1 MANKDTTMTIDAW
14 LAPPAVASLAAAML
28 GVAVGLVLGAWHFGS
43 LAWNGRLFAAG
54 RVACALGLQ
63 GARIAIAVAVLVA
76 LARLGAAAV
85 VAGALGLLVARAVAL
100 RYAGA
105 LTAPRGPR

>member
-1 MANKDTTMTIDAW
+1 MTIDAW
-14 LAPPAVASLAAAML
+14 LSPNLAAAML
-28 GVAVGLVLGAWHFGS
+28 GVAAGLALGAWHFGS
-43 LAWNGRLFAAG
+43 LAWNCRLFAAG

-76 LARLGAAAV
+76 LARIGAAAV

-100 RYAGA
+100 RYADASAA
-105 LTAPRGPR
+105 LRGLR

>member
-1 MANKDTTMTIDAW
+1 MTIDAW
-14 LAPPAVASLAAAML
+14 LAPPAVASVAAAML

-54 RVACALGLQ
+54 RVAYALGLQ